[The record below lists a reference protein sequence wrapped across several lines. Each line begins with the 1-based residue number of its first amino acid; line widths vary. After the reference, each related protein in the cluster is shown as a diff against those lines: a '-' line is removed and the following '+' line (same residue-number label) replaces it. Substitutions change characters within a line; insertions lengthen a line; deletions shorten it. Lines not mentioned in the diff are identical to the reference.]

1 MSISKPLMII
11 QDVKNI
17 SIKKANKMIKKFIK
31 SDNNEEVNM
40 TSNEVHYLN
49 YYFY

>member
-1 MSISKPLMII
+1 MATSKPLMII

-31 SDNNEEVNM
+31 SDNIEGSNM
-40 TSNEVHYLN
+40 TSNEVN
-49 YYFY
+49 YYY